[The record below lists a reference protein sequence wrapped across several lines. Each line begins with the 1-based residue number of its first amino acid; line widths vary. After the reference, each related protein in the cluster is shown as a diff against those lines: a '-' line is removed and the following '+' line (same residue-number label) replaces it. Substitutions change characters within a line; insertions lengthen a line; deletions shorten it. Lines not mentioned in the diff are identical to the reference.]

1 MFFRVGSMNEE
12 LKWIRFFWK
21 EKTLVRLFV
30 AKKEMF
36 LFEVMKWLPAQKQ
49 TLADTNRTIAKN
61 VQTISTQILT
71 QNYSKENNQL
81 KI

>member
-1 MFFRVGSMNEE
+1 MNEE

-21 EKTLVRLFV
+21 EKNLVRLFV

>member
-21 EKTLVRLFV
+21 EKNLVRLFV